1 MIGAPTLE
9 ELCEVYLG
17 ADWYL
22 VGLWLGLEDTTL
34 SLIKEDYK
42 YYYDISV
49 SEKFIMLKNAMF
61 KKYLETSYKT
71 EQYMHF
77 SMRLSFELQ
86 HDLDDFFSEEYSTQ
100 VVKLEEI
107 KLKLGYKASRS
118 ILENTLQN
126 ILQKQQENRRDMKK
140 NVLTALIR
148 ANLTNEAEK
157 FCSSHGENDTLSTSP

>member
-77 SMRLSFELQ
+77 SMRLSFGLK
-86 HDLDDFFSEEYSTQ
+86 HYVDDFFSEEYSTQ

-107 KLKLGYKASRS
+107 KLKLGDKASRS
-118 ILENTLQN
+118 ILEN
-126 ILQKQQENRRDMKK
+126 ILQKQQENRREMKK

>member
-9 ELCEVYLG
+9 ELCEISLG
-17 ADWYL
+17 TDWYL
-22 VGLWLGLEDTTL
+22 VGLWLGLEDTAL
-34 SLIKEDYK
+34 GLIKDYE
-42 YYYDISV
+42 YSDISV
-49 SEKFIMLKNAMF
+49 SENLIMLKNAMF

-77 SMRLSFELQ
+77 SMRLSFGLK
-86 HDLDDFFSEEYSTQ
+86 HYVDDFFSEEYSTQ

-107 KLKLGYKASRS
+107 KLKLGDKASRS
-118 ILENTLQN
+118 ILEN
-126 ILQKQQENRRDMKK
+126 ILQKQQENRREMKK